1 MLKGP
6 EWLHLTNVDGF
17 GMKIGELATRCDVNI
32 DTIRYYERQGLLP
45 APERLASGYRR
56 YQVSDVARLRFVRR
70 AKTLG
75 FTLEEIKDLLAISD
89 HRDDDMADLKATAKT
104 KLADVEVRLVELTR
118 IRDGLRSLV
127 AACPGEGALAQCPIL
142 NALAS
147 DTP

>member
-1 MLKGP
+1 
-6 EWLHLTNVDGF
+6 
-17 GMKIGELATRCDVNI
+17 MKIGELARRCGVKI
-32 DTIRYYERQGLLP
+32 DTIRYYESQALLP
-45 APERLASGYRR
+45 EPDRLASGYRH
-56 YQVSDVARLRFVRR
+56 YQVTDIQRLRFILR

-75 FTLEEIKDLLAISD
+75 FTLQEIRDLLSISD
-89 HRDDDMADLKATAKT
+89 HRDDDMSELKATAQA
-104 KLADVEVRLVELTR
+104 KLDDVEVRLVELTR